1 MAQDKYFFSGKSNIL
16 KQPEFQSVDKVRRLL
31 DAIETQEILH
41 AIDLNQSGITVKIGQ
56 DNELKA
62 MEDCTV
68 ISVSYENE
76 MGERGAIAVIG
87 PKRMQYKKV
96 IPLLDY
102 IARNLQKL

>member
-1 MAQDKYFFSGKSNIL
+1 
-16 KQPEFQSVDKVRRLL
+16 
-31 DAIETQEILH
+31 
-41 AIDLNQSGITVKIGQ
+41 
-56 DNELKA
+56 